1 MQNNNKCWEKLLL
14 IRTWNWSYNAIQGW
28 IAKFDCYLF
37 VSICLSINLFIY
49 LYSGF
54 PSLGVLLQKMEN
66 PALSECLK
74 VPVHEVHV
82 QYVLINFKGSVI
94 LSFMKQTNKTY
105 DFLCNWFAMRQCDT
119 KFWKF
124 NPGCKDF
131 SIYIFFF
138 VHFLRVSWSEKLNP
152 LLRLMVFLRR

>member
-1 MQNNNKCWEKLLL
+1 MQSKAELLNL
-14 IRTWNWSYNAIQGW
+14 IVI
-28 IAKFDCYLF
+28 CLYLS
-37 VSICLSINLFIY
+37 VYLSINLFIY

-74 VPVHEVHV
+74 VPAHEVHV

-105 DFLCNWFAMRQCDT
+105 D
-119 KFWKF
+119 KF
-124 NPGCKDF
+124 
-131 SIYIFFF
+131 
-138 VHFLRVSWSEKLNP
+138 
-152 LLRLMVFLRR
+152 